1 MAAPIRNEAPS
12 MMAEGPMQMITAHS
26 APEAESLSCSPVDG
40 GNRRSPSHQ
49 LLYHLICPA
58 GQSRPASEALPV
70 SRRRRRLA
78 SIWPIPRPTSCSTPG
93 EEGPGGYISPI
104 ARTPE
109 RTHLRCTARTHPTQ
123 VGRSWIVSRIAHENA
138 PSIR

>member
-58 GQSRPASEALPV
+58 GQSRPASEALSV
-70 SRRRRRLA
+70 SRRRRRLRVFGQY
-78 SIWPIPRPTSCSTPG
+78 PVRH
-93 EEGPGGYISPI
+93 
-104 ARTPE
+104 RVQ
-109 RTHLRCTARTHPTQ
+109 LL
-123 VGRSWIVSRIAHENA
+123 GRRGLE
-138 PSIR
+138 